1 LAEGKNE
8 QAIELLRRAINKDPG
23 SLVAER
29 AKEIL
34 SKQGAEYMPP
44 VDPDVVLTVLANN
57 IGKALVP
64 QFVGPDKI
72 FSVQFNIQGNEFSYG
87 SKIGAVVSVLNNSS
101 EPLIISDSG
110 LVRGNI
116 RIDARISGDIKKD
129 IPNLVSRK
137 ISGGYLIEPGRSAL
151 TSVSLVTGEL
161 KQMLLTYPQASLSI
175 ELTLY
180 IDAALTGQGVVSN
193 RLTDIKPVKVVVTR
207 PGVELTGTYLR
218 NRFNSIST
226 GQEGQRIKTAQL
238 FVGLLK
244 EQYAMAEHG
253 AMYKFKY
260 ADWMPEL
267 LKSALVHES
276 GLLLN
281 PADGDWVV
289 KVHTMAEMISLP
301 LDQELAG
308 AVSKNL
314 NNAYWPV
321 RLMTVYLLAKS
332 PDKAFHN
339 VLNWVAQYDAN
350 EMVRSMAVALGAAE
364 TEPTGPKGLPA
375 PVH

>member
-1 LAEGKNE
+1 V
-8 QAIELLRRAINKDPG
+8 
-23 SLVAER
+23 VAV
-29 AKEIL
+29 I
-34 SKQGAEYMPP
+34 
-44 VDPDVVLTVLANN
+44 
-57 IGKALVP
+57 
-64 QFVGPDKI
+64 
-72 FSVQFNIQGNEFSYG
+72 
-87 SKIGAVVSVLNNSS
+87 NNST
-101 EPLIISDSG
+101 EPLVISDDG
-110 LVRGNI
+110 LLRGNI
-116 RIDARISGDIKKD
+116 RIDARVSGDLNQD

-137 ISGGYLIEPGRSAL
+137 ISSSLLIEPGRSAL

-161 KQMLLTYPQASLSI
+161 KRMLLTYPQASVNI
-175 ELTLY
+175 EFTLY
-180 IDAALTGQGVVSN
+180 VDPAVTEQGVVSS

-253 AMYKFKY
+253 TLYRFKY

-276 GLLLN
+276 GLLLS
-281 PADGDWVV
+281 PSDGDWVV

-321 RLMTVYLLAKS
+321 RLMAVYLLAKT
-332 PDKAFHN
+332 PEKGFRN
-339 VLNWVAQYDAN
+339 VLDWVAQYDAN
-350 EMVRSMAVALGAAE
+350 EMVRNMSVALGAAE
-364 TEPTGPKGLPA
+364 PQPTGLRGLPA
-375 PVH
+375 PPVRSKGTSSQSIE